1 MDFPVTLVVSVAAL
15 VMILLLAGA
24 ARRLLGVRFGAIRTF
39 LAGLLAFTLSAPLLS
54 PILNSFPRTPAGE
67 RPVDPGIG
75 ALWVLL
81 LVAMCVVLIPMV
93 LLVLAEAL
101 VPPGSI
107 PGPLEL
113 ARSMRGRISRARR
126 YSQITRIAIRHG
138 LGPYLRGRG
147 ARVEDRPGR
156 RRLAAS
162 LRQALDDGG
171 VTFVKLGQVLS
182 TRRDLLPAEFVEEL
196 GLLQDRV
203 APAPWEQ
210 IEPVLTA
217 ELGGPPESVF
227 AEFDRTPLAAASIA
241 QVHAARLRTGES
253 VVVKVRRPGIDRVVA
268 RDLDIVR
275 RLAATLESRTRWGR
289 SLGVRELAEGFAV
302 ALREELDFR
311 VEAANM
317 AAVIAYRSSGGPS
330 GPSGSSGAP
339 DAPGASAVSA
349 ALPIVEAFPATGP
362 AGAPGAAGG
371 VTVTYPAPVPA
382 LCGERVLVMERLTGG
397 PLAAADGARG
407 LERARALL
415 DCLLR
420 QVLVEGVFHAD
431 PHPGNLMLL
440 DDGTLALLDFGSVGR
455 LDAAVRSALQRFL
468 LAMNRQD
475 PVAVTDALLEVMPR
489 PEDVDEPALER
500 ALGQFMARHLVPGS
514 ASVQMFTDLFRIVSG
529 HGLSVP
535 PEVAAVFRALA
546 TLEGTLQRLAPGF
559 DLVGEARAFAGRH
572 LSERLDAGAVKETVV
587 QEVATLLPMLR
598 RLPRRIERIASAAE
612 HGRLGVNVRLLA
624 DDRDRRFLTGLL
636 HQVLLTVLGATAGLM
651 AAMLLGLDGGPQVTP
666 AISLF
671 QLIGY
676 NLLVIS
682 AILVLRVL
690 IVVFRRPRDARP

>member
-1 MDFPVTLVVSVAAL
+1 
-15 VMILLLAGA
+15 MILLLAGA

-54 PILNSFPRTPAGE
+54 PILNSFPQTRAGE
-67 RPVDPGIG
+67 MPADPGIG

-113 ARSMRGRISRARR
+113 ARSMRGRVSRARR

-241 QVHAARLRTGES
+241 QVHAARLRSGES

-275 RLAATLESRTRWGR
+275 RLAATLETRTRWGR

-317 AAVIAYRSSGGPS
+317 AAVIASRSSGA
-330 GPSGSSGAP
+330 SSGTLSGMTSGAFRDSRANPAP
-339 DAPGASAVSA
+339 DASATSELAGVPGA
-349 ALPIVEAFPATGP
+349 TG
-362 AGAPGAAGG
+362 ASSGG
-371 VTVTYPAPVPA
+371 VAVTYPAPVPS
-382 LCGERVLVMERLTGG
+382 LCGERVLVMERLTGR
-397 PLAAADGARG
+397 PLAAADGGARG

-431 PHPGNLMLL
+431 PHPGNLMLQ

-455 LDAAVRSALQRFL
+455 LDASVRSALQRFL

-514 ASVQMFTDLFRIVSG
+514 VSVQMFTDLFRIVSQ

-559 DLVGEARAFAGRH
+559 DLVGEARAFAGRN

-624 DDRDRRFLTGLL
+624 DDRDRRFVTGLL

-651 AAMLLGLDGGPQVTP
+651 AAMLLGLEGGPRVTP

-682 AILVLRVL
+682 GILVLRVL
-690 IVVFRRPRDARP
+690 IVVFRRPRDTRP